1 MGLNELHMPDLWKE
15 TALGTVA
22 VEEAGASASGVSYAE
37 GRKPTTFL
45 YHRQAGEG
53 RNTV

>member
-1 MGLNELHMPDLWKE
+1 MPDLWKE

-22 VEEAGASASGVSYAE
+22 VEEAGAPASGVSYAE
-37 GRKPTTFL
+37 GREPTAFL

-53 RNTV
+53 RNTA